1 MTSVTSGMA
10 PLSLYG
16 ANSTATNATLNSC
29 IFPGSGPA
37 SPVFSGQL
45 VRRVAYSAIHST
57 LAWWDPARTNVL
69 TKSKL

>member
-16 ANSTATNATLNSC
+16 SNSTATNATLNSC
-29 IFPGSGPA
+29 IFPGSGPT

-45 VRRVAYSAIHST
+45 VRDAA
-57 LAWWDPARTNVL
+57 
-69 TKSKL
+69 